1 MGEAAPAPRGVR
13 GDRRLLHPNGH
24 VRSSLRGGGDWCG
37 LPSSASCCPQS
48 WRATSTSSTTSPAV
62 LSSEPG
68 RNDYTPA
75 WRVFRVEPTD
85 GGRAPHSEAD
95 VLEAEKSGS
104 LTVGA
109 TDIVLNTA
117 VVKWSSGEM
126 PVDSDLKEYLGG
138 GQLIEPADDDG
149 LSATFKLHECFPS
162 LPLHRRRHVV
172 GPDGRGDADRSLARP
187 DKGSSGRR
195 HRSHERVHEPGSG
208 ALLGSFIYEWKEE
221 WAAAR
226 AQDPGRDP
234 RGTPRGRNRG
244 VPGHTRH
251 ERSYFTV
258 NCPVPVI
265 APNTFE
271 G

>member
-1 MGEAAPAPRGVR
+1 VWAPKLGELLPAELAGNVYLF
-13 GDRRLLHPNGH
+13 D
-24 VRSSLRGGGDWCG
+24 DE
-37 LPSSASCCPQS
+37 
-48 WRATSTSSTTSPAV
+48 PAV

-195 HRSHERVHEPGSG
+195 HRSHERVHERSSGLGTDGIPAIRLRFSRGSQG
-208 ALLGSFIYEWKEE
+208 VEPYWEPSYTNGRRSGRRRVLKTQVEIH
-221 WAAAR
+221 AAR
-226 AQDPGRDP
+226 HEGEIEEFP
-234 RGTPRGRNRG
+234 GTPDTNGATS
-244 VPGHTRH
+244 P
-251 ERSYFTV
+251 
-258 NCPVPVI
+258 
-265 APNTFE
+265 
-271 G
+271 